1 MPKMLDIMPAKP
13 PALYPTQARLL
24 QAFGQRLREARLRRR
39 LTGGQV
45 AERAHISR
53 ATLVKVE
60 QGDAA
65 VTLGTYTRVLTVMG
79 LDPDLA
85 KLAAEDP
92 VGRRLQDAQLS
103 VPRRAP
109 RRATVPI
116 DSSGPPARRRKS

>member
-1 MPKMLDIMPAKP
+1 MVDTMPSKA
-13 PALYPTQARLL
+13 PALYPAQARLL

-45 AERAHISR
+45 AERADISR

-60 QGDAA
+60 QGDTA
-65 VTLGTYTRVLTVMG
+65 VTLGTYARVLTVMG
-79 LDPDLA
+79 LDADIA
-85 KLAAEDP
+85 KLAADDP

-109 RRATVPI
+109 RRA
-116 DSSGPPARRRKS
+116 A